1 MLRPSVNHYAL
12 WREDTSEDEQFK
24 MLADAG
30 FHCVDF
36 NFDVYLP
43 SNLIS
48 NCELNDFY
56 FQDTKKLKEFFK
68 PYKDAAEKY
77 GVDIIQSHAPYQLY
91 VDGRDD
97 VNEKCYEVVIKCLE
111 LCRYLNCK
119 YLVVHPL
126 NLSFAHGR
134 EYERKGNFEYYERF
148 IPYIMKYGVMICLEN
163 MFGTVTRHVT
173 EAVCS
178 DFTEAA
184 NYIDVLNEKAGEE
197 CFGFCFDLGH
207 ATLLGK
213 NIRESIKTLGQ
224 RTKILHLHDNDGIQ
238 DSHAIPY
245 SYARNWG
252 QHCVTDWNGLFD
264 GLADIGYQGDLNFE
278 VGSGLT
284 LIPRELKSAALRYLC
299 ATGEYFAKMIRE
311 R

>member
-1 MLRPSVNHYAL
+1 MLRPSVNHAAVKD
-12 WREDTSEDEQFK
+12 DTRTLDEQFK
-24 MLADAG
+24 MLREAG
-30 FHCVDF
+30 FECLDF
-36 NFDVYLP
+36 NFDIFLP

-48 NCELNDFY
+48 SGELNDFY
-56 FQDTKKLKEFFK
+56 FRSTEELHEAFR
-68 PYKDAAEKY
+68 PYKEAGEKY
-77 GVDIIQSHAPYQLY
+77 GISFIQSHAPFQLY

-97 VNEKCYEVVIKCLE
+97 VNEKCYEVVVKCLE
-111 LCRYLNCK
+111 LCRYLGCR

-126 NLSFAHGR
+126 HLSLIR
-134 EYERKGNFEYYERF
+134 DRDYERKANFEYFERF
-148 IPYIMKYGVMICLEN
+148 IPYIKEYGVMICLEN

-178 DFTEAA
+178 DFTEAV
-184 NYIDVLNEKAGEE
+184 NYIDRLNEKAGEE

-224 RTKILHLHDNDGIQ
+224 RLKILHLHDNDGIQ

-252 QHCVTDWNGLFD
+252 QHCVTDWNGFFE
-264 GLADIGYQGDLNFE
+264 GLRDINYRGDLNFE
-278 VGSGLT
+278 VGTGLN
-284 LIPRELKSAALRYLC
+284 LIPKELKPAALRYLYSI
-299 ATGEYFAKMIRE
+299 GEYFAKKITE
-311 R
+311 